1 MKELLFFVLGLL
13 VGGLSGI
20 TVMCFLQINR
30 LNKIE
35 QLREKGK
42 LSEK

>member
-20 TVMCFLQINR
+20 TIMCFLQINR
-30 LNKIE
+30 FSKIE
-35 QLREKGK
+35 SSAEKVRLREK
-42 LSEK
+42 